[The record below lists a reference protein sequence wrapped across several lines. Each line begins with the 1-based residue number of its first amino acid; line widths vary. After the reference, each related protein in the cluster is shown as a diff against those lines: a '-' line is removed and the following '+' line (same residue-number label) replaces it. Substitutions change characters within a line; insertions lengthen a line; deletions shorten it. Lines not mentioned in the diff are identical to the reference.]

1 MSIEEFAKTTPV
13 IPPTVNR
20 NTNPIAHSMG
30 ESYDVCEP
38 DIVAN
43 HLKIL
48 IPVGIA
54 IIMVAA
60 VK

>member
-1 MSIEEFAKTTPV
+1 MSIEEFARITPV

-38 DIVAN
+38 DIVAS

>member
-1 MSIEEFAKTTPV
+1 MSIEEFARITPV